1 MRTQLAVS
9 FAVSRMLFGWVAW
22 GHCVGVRMT
31 LHGAS
36 ACSARKMQVL
46 YRTALRWAVAAPR
59 NMQDAALYVI
69 TS

>member
-1 MRTQLAVS
+1 MQLAVS
-9 FAVSRMLFGWVAW
+9 FAVSHMLFGCVAW
-22 GHCVGVRMT
+22 GHCFGVRMT
-31 LHGAS
+31 LRGAS

-59 NMQDAALYVI
+59 NMRDAALYVI